1 MSNDAS
7 PSKYNIQIGSSSGNV
22 MVGDGNT
29 INMQSPGVAALG
41 LNAEQMARLE
51 LALQSLRAGADA
63 RVENADARELK
74 AAAAAPDEQTR
85 GALIKQWLLKI
96 APHAAGLAGS
106 VINPVIGEVAKAATA
121 WAAGALG
128 NKD

>member
-1 MSNDAS
+1 MGNESS
-7 PSKYNIQIGSSSGNV
+7 PSKYHVTIGSSTGTLT
-22 MVGDGNT
+22 VGDGNT
-29 INMQSPGVAALG
+29 INVNAPDWNALG
-41 LNAEQMARLE
+41 LTREQMARIDTVLKP
-51 LALQSLRAGADA
+51 LRAGEHPSAD
-63 RVENADARELK
+63 NPDAKSLK
-74 AAAAAPDEQTR
+74 AAAAEPDANARSEK
-85 GALIKQWLLKI
+85 IKQWLLKI

>member
-7 PSKYNIQIGSSSGNV
+7 SSKYHIQIGSSSGDV
-22 MVGDGNT
+22 IIGDGNT
-29 INMQSPGVAALG
+29 INKQSPGVAALG
-41 LNAEQMARLE
+41 LNDQQMARLE
-51 LALQSLRAGADA
+51 LALQSLRTGADPRA
-63 RVENADARELK
+63 DNADARELK

-128 NKD
+128 NKG